1 MGNPH
6 PSRTKPLH
14 DLGDELRSSPRR
26 LGSCWQDLGNHLVDG
41 LVAAGALAEALR
53 NTRTR
58 VDLH

>member
-26 LGSCWQDLGNHLVDG
+26 LYLGNHLVDG
-41 LVAAGALAEALR
+41 LVAAGALAEVLR